1 MPRGQSLGA
10 AWYLPEERTITTR
23 EQMLDEI
30 CATLGGRAA
39 EDLFTG
45 HISSGALNDLER
57 VNKSAFG
64 MVAYLGMSDN
74 LSNICYY
81 DSQQEYSFNKPYSD
95 RTAELI
101 DKEVKDLIRRQ
112 YERAKQILEEHREGH
127 AQLAQLLIDREVI
140 FAEDV
145 EKIFGKRPWVSR
157 SDELIAE
164 NDRIQKELEAKEAAE
179 AEKEKAEQDALK
191 EKINHILLEN
201 GELPEDEKEALLKK
215 DAAKA
220 AKDGATQN
228 EDDKTAEGDAS
239 ASAGSDESSEAPS
252 DKKDEPHE

>member
-1 MPRGQSLGA
+1 M
-10 AWYLPEERTITTR
+10 
-23 EQMLDEI
+23 
-30 CATLGGRAA
+30 
-39 EDLFTG
+39 
-45 HISSGALNDLER
+45 
-57 VNKSAFG
+57 
-64 MVAYLGMSDN
+64 
-74 LSNICYY
+74 
-81 DSQQEYSFNKPYSD
+81 
-95 RTAELI
+95 
-101 DKEVKDLIRRQ
+101 
-112 YERAKQILEEHREGH
+112 
-127 AQLAQLLIDREVI
+127 
-140 FAEDV
+140 
-145 EKIFGKRPWVSR
+145 
-157 SDELIAE
+157 IAE